1 MVMFSRVASGNEARK
16 HPSSMPSIKPQPTLS
31 FPSSKTNCMITGWCV
46 WRAQN
51 HRADRCGAKRANWA
65 QRLTHSPR
73 ALHQVREIVCRA
85 RFLQFATLGFS
96 PLLSPGLP
104 LVKRR
109 QRWRLFRDQL
119 CLPFYTETVHTFNM
133 AREFDTREL
142 LFCALL

>member
-1 MVMFSRVASGNEARK
+1 MSVNASRPCPPPKGEKGYSR
-16 HPSSMPSIKPQPTLS
+16 
-31 FPSSKTNCMITGWCV
+31 
-46 WRAQN
+46 
-51 HRADRCGAKRANWA
+51 
-65 QRLTHSPR
+65 
-73 ALHQVREIVCRA
+73 
-85 RFLQFATLGFS
+85 FS